1 MGTSRWDSK
10 SWDSYS
16 ASTSTKA
23 ASAIFTTRS
32 LHEDLNPTKF
42 TVRESRDS
50 DLNPNSNAIMVGVD
64 VTGSMGRLAD
74 YFVKT
79 GLGILFEEILDRK
92 PVSDPHLMVL
102 AIGDVEYDSAPIQAS
117 QFEADITITQHLEKI
132 YVEQGG
138 GGNSCESYDMPYYIA
153 ANKTSI
159 DCFEKRG
166 KKGYLFTIGDEPP
179 PVKTSKEDIAKFTG
193 DIPQADIYFKDLIEQ
208 TQKMYH
214 CYHILV
220 AERGTHAG
228 SSPATLDK
236 TRTKWIDLLGQ
247 NVIVLTDS
255 TKLSEVI
262 VSIMEVNEGKDVED
276 VVSSWSGTTALVVK
290 SAVSGLSKSEKLSDT
305 GIIRL

>member
-1 MGTSRWDSK
+1 MGAARWSSDSW
-10 SWDSYS
+10 SSYS
-16 ASTSTKA
+16 STTSTKP
-23 ASAIFTTRS
+23 ASAIFTKHS
-32 LHEDLNPTKF
+32 LHEDLDPTKF

-50 DLNPNSNAIMVGVD
+50 DLNPLSTAIMVGVD
-64 VTGSMGRLAD
+64 VTGSMGRLSD

-92 PVSDPHLMVL
+92 PVTDPHLMVL
-102 AIGDVEYDSAPIQAS
+102 AIGDVVYDSAPIQAS
-117 QFEADITITQHLEKI
+117 QFEADITIAQHLEKI

-138 GGNSCESYDMPYYIA
+138 GGNSFESYDMPYYIA

-179 PVKTSKEDIAKFTG
+179 PEKTTKEHITKFTG
-193 DIPQADIYFKDLIEQ
+193 DTPQGDIYFKDLIEQ
-208 TQKMYH
+208 TQKMYN
-214 CYHILV
+214 CYHIIV
-220 AERGTHAG
+220 AERGTYAG
-228 SSPATLDK
+228 NIGFALDRVK
-236 TRTKWIDLLGQ
+236 TKWVDLLGQ

-262 VSIMEVNEGKDVED
+262 VSIMEINEGADIDTVT
-276 VVSSWSGTTALVVK
+276 SSWSGDTSLVVR
-290 SAVSGLSKSEKLSDT
+290 SAVSGLSKSETSTDT